1 MSHPRAV
8 WIVFLSSL
16 AIVIAAMGWASH
28 TVVRLDR
35 AQQEARRLAARQ
47 ELVGLALWRMD
58 AGLTAIV
65 AQESAR
71 PYFHYQPFHSITDAF
86 TPGLK
91 RVGERGVLIPSPL
104 LNPNLPLVKL
114 HFHVDADGRIASPQ
128 VPAGEMRKLATPEY
142 VSEEALEQA
151 ASRLEE
157 LKAFL
162 ARDLLLAALPEA
174 RTSPVAM
181 GKDVPLVAA
190 DPAGSNPEQRQRL
203 DQEFYARQVTQM
215 NNTVGMQNA
224 GFNQF
229 QNSLLVQYG
238 TMREGEARG
247 VWIGPNLLLA
257 RRVLVGGQT
266 HVVGAWWD
274 WGEIQN
280 WLLKNVADLLPAA
293 RLEAAGIDAAAEQ
306 PHRLATLPV
315 RLVPGAV
322 PVETPPGPSA
332 TIVSL
337 AGAWVGLLLA
347 AGAVGGLLHGTLSL
361 SERRGAF
368 VSAVTHELRTPL
380 TTMRMYAEMLADG
393 MVTDEQKRIRYLATV
408 REETNRLCRL
418 VENVLSYSR
427 LEGNRR
433 QVAPQPVD
441 LAQLLQEVEPRLRR
455 RASEAGMELVLG
467 DAAAGGSATV
477 TTDPA
482 ALEQILLNLVDNAC
496 KYAARA
502 EDRRIHLELLRE
514 GRSAVLRVRDHGPGV
529 PAGDRERIFRPFFRA
544 KRDSAGSFGG
554 VGLGLAISR
563 RLARSLGGEIR
574 VDRSAGRGAGFSL
587 ILPGT

>member
-1 MSHPRAV
+1 
-8 WIVFLSSL
+8 
-16 AIVIAAMGWASH
+16 
-28 TVVRLDR
+28 
-35 AQQEARRLAARQ
+35 
-47 ELVGLALWRMD
+47 
-58 AGLTAIV
+58 
-65 AQESAR
+65 
-71 PYFHYQPFHSITDAF
+71 
-86 TPGLK
+86 
-91 RVGERGVLIPSPL
+91 
-104 LNPNLPLVKL
+104 
-114 HFHVDADGRIASPQ
+114 
-128 VPAGEMRKLATPEY
+128 AGEMRKLATPEY

-190 DPAGSNPEQRQRL
+190 DPAGSNPEHRQRL

-215 NNTVGMQNA
+215 NNSMGMQNA
-224 GFNQF
+224 NFNQF

-238 TMREGEARG
+238 TMRDGEARG
-247 VWIGPNLLLA
+247 VWVGPNLLLA

-529 PAGDRERIFRPFFRA
+529 PAADRERIFRPFFRA